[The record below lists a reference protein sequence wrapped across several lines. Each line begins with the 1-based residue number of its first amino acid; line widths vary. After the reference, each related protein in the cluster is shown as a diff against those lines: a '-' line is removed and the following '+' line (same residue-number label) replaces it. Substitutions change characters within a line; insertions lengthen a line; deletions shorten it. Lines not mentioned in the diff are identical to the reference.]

1 VGRKSEAKE
10 EKWGAERGDRELA
23 KSESGHG
30 IDLLVWNVNCLRF
43 FGGKNDTLRIC
54 NIPSSRTAWWDS

>member
-30 IDLLVWNVNCLRF
+30 IDLLV
-43 FGGKNDTLRIC
+43 
-54 NIPSSRTAWWDS
+54 